1 MSFSDPISTY
11 AYDLL
16 RKSIYQWLPQ
26 SNEGKKS
33 TDFSFLQTTSEISSW
48 FCKLHT
54 GYSTRSMMLS
64 IIARKNGDENM
75 ILVKTDRCLWT
86 PWVYRDWSCC
96 LCVYVCVCVRA
107 CVRVWVRACVCVC
120 VCVCVCLFVCLYPS
134 TCWFLPAA
142 RRLWHVWDIQI
153 SDLLF
158 WVLPGAS
165 AKFLHLHFRVYHIS
179 PPKTKTPADRLLERK
194 RYVDIGYKSPLHIPI
209 SDEKILKI
217 RRLL

>member
-96 LCVYVCVCVRA
+96 LCVYVCACVRA
-107 CVRVWVRACVCVC
+107 CVRVWVRAWVC
-120 VCVCVCLFVCLYPS
+120 VCVCVCLFVYTLPPAGFFRLHDVCDMCEIFRSVIFCCEYYQGLLPS
-134 TCWFLPAA
+134 SFISIFESIIFHLQ
-142 RRLWHVWDIQI
+142 RRKLQPTAYWRENDMLI
-153 SDLLF
+153 
-158 WVLPGAS
+158 
-165 AKFLHLHFRVYHIS
+165 
-179 PPKTKTPADRLLERK
+179 
-194 RYVDIGYKSPLHIPI
+194 
-209 SDEKILKI
+209 
-217 RRLL
+217 